1 MEHREETIEVEAT
14 LKVRC
19 KYPVWINNRITKEEE
34 KERILDLISNNPDK
48 ELMNEDFE
56 LVELI
61 ELVEFMS
68 LSLCHQR
75 MLYEI

>member
-1 MEHREETIEVEAT
+1 MANREETITVEAT
-14 LKVRC
+14 MKVRC
-19 KYPVWINNRITKEEE
+19 KYPVWVNNPITASDE

-61 ELVEFMS
+61 EVE
-68 LSLCHQR
+68 
-75 MLYEI
+75 

>member
-1 MEHREETIEVEAT
+1 MANREETITVEAT
-14 LKVRC
+14 MKVRC
-19 KYPVWINNRITKEEE
+19 EYPVWVNNQITANDE

-61 ELVEFMS
+61 EVE
-68 LSLCHQR
+68 
-75 MLYEI
+75 